1 MNRVVF
7 PIGKATIC
15 NIKDD
20 RERASLSREVFLL
33 RLRVLI
39 QIVLEMIFPIEAS
52 NLVIP
57 YSNMEKRTVQN
68 PTICG

>member
-1 MNRVVF
+1 MIERE
-7 PIGKATIC
+7 PLWAGKF
-15 NIKDD
+15 
-20 RERASLSREVFLL
+20 FLL

>member
-20 RERASLSREVFLL
+20 RERASLSREVF
-33 RLRVLI
+33 
-39 QIVLEMIFPIEAS
+39 FIE
-52 NLVIP
+52 
-57 YSNMEKRTVQN
+57 T
-68 PTICG
+68 